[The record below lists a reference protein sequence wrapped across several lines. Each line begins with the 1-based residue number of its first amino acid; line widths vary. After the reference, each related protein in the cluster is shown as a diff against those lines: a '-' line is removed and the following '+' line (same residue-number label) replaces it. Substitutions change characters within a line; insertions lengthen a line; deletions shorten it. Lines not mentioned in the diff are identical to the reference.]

1 MFQTISHY
9 SQDMLYVDIFIDE
22 EYKLFMAS
30 PGIPLGAKGQGR
42 VVSVLGNCTKCIDC
56 DTRVSVVPP
65 GALVLF
71 CQYLKNREVDLHQTW
86 YEGISWGDDTLFG
99 F

>member
-1 MFQTISHY
+1 MFQTINHY

-22 EYKLFMAS
+22 EYKLFMAR
-30 PGIPLGAKGQGR
+30 PGIPLGGGGGQGAKGQGR

-65 GALVLF
+65 GALV
-71 CQYLKNREVDLHQTW
+71 
-86 YEGISWGDDTLFG
+86 S
-99 F
+99 